1 VIVVL
6 VVVFGPVVIAYVPR
20 RFARLRPFRWLLATP
35 QPSASLDADGVD
47 LCTPEDGCRRFAW
60 EEIASLEPD
69 PAWLY
74 GSFVEGWPTVDLK
87 APDGRVLFRVPANL
101 YGRLSPVGSRWHSGP
116 RTLAEHIVVTRPDRF
131 TFLEQ
136 THLPPHYWFPARGA
150 RGRRSGILDGSAND
164 HRLDPLVALV
174 RGGRHVSKTTATATG
189 RDVTSVGRRAS
200 CASRRRAVELC
211 PQRVSVTPRSR
222 GRKGKLNIDELGWCA
237 AAAHGARCG
246 SALSGPHSR

>member
-1 VIVVL
+1 MKQQHRTEPIRLEGAPALSRAGTLFWILSFAWLVVGPVVMFFVLRAVDLPGPDAPSFVGAGTVIVVL
-6 VVVFGPVVIAYVPR
+6 VVVFGPVVIAYVPG

-69 PAWLY
+69 PVWLY

-87 APDGRVLFRVPANL
+87 APDGRVLFRVPASL

-136 THLPPHYWFPARGA
+136 THLPPHYWFRLAERGA
-150 RGRRSGILDGSAND
+150 ADRES
-164 HRLDPLVALV
+164 
-174 RGGRHVSKTTATATG
+174 
-189 RDVTSVGRRAS
+189 
-200 CASRRRAVELC
+200 
-211 PQRVSVTPRSR
+211 
-222 GRKGKLNIDELGWCA
+222 
-237 AAAHGARCG
+237 
-246 SALSGPHSR
+246 